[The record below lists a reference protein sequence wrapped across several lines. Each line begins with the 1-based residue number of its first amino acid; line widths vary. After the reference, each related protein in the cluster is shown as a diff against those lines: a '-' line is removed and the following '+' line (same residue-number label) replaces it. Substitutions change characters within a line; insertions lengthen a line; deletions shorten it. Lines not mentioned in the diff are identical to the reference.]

1 MQDSCR
7 GVWGYPPPQNF
18 QIGRL
23 RNVIFSTCHEICLR
37 KIDLEF
43 ENGKQLQVTIIKIT
57 ESKENKS
64 IQRLDVFGSTV
75 PGGGGSCPPCQLRL
89 WAPVRRRG
97 IASLSHPHCQQLT
110 YAVTVARTVSGEMV
124 FCKFSVTVIAFWAQ
138 TERDNFPEYPWVS
151 RNKICSCSYY
161 AADHGHCFIRT
172 S

>member
-7 GVWGYPPPQNF
+7 GVWGYPPAQNF

-75 PGGGGSCPPCQLRL
+75 PGGGAPAPLASYGSGLRYDEE
-89 WAPVRRRG
+89 G
-97 IASLSHPHCQQLT
+97 
-110 YAVTVARTVSGEMV
+110 
-124 FCKFSVTVIAFWAQ
+124 
-138 TERDNFPEYPWVS
+138 
-151 RNKICSCSYY
+151 
-161 AADHGHCFIRT
+161 
-172 S
+172 